1 MPGDVRGGMLGAPGV
16 TALGRSEAIKVYW
29 AEDAEIWIFFP
40 NQASPIISQRPR
52 GIPKCKTIYRGGYS
66 RLVLDLLENP

>member
-40 NQASPIISQRPR
+40 ERTQHPQRAISGGSPNAIN
-52 GIPKCKTIYRGGYS
+52 
-66 RLVLDLLENP
+66 DL

>member
-16 TALGRSEAIKVYW
+16 TALGRSEATYYW

-40 NQASPIISQRPR
+40 ERTQHPQPAISGGSPNEN
-52 GIPKCKTIYRGGYS
+52 
-66 RLVLDLLENP
+66 DL